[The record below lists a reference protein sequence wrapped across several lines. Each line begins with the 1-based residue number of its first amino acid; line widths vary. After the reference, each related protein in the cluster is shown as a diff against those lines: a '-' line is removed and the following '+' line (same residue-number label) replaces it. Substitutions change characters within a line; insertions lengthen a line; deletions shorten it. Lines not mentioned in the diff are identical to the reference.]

1 MGQTAGNLGWREFEA
16 RGGSRGVGAW
26 LRLGRGWV
34 NLTTVDGGQRLRGRY
49 VAKTKER
56 G

>member
-1 MGQTAGNLGWREFEA
+1 MGQSAGDLGWREFEA
-16 RGGSRGVGAW
+16 WAGGSGVGAW

-34 NLTTVDGGQRLRGRY
+34 NLTTVDRGQGLRGYY